1 VATILTIF
9 PENKLTT
16 MANLVP
22 SKRKLVVWRILGGG
36 PLVYATAVSWFILL
50 CRIHFPWLF
59 PDFPGKNESFSPTN
73 LFMQNTNVG
82 FQSRAIALKTKA
94 AEQI

>member
-36 PLVYATAVSWFILL
+36 GAPRLRHCSLMVHTTLQNSFSLT
-50 CRIHFPWLF
+50 FPWLSRKKWIVF
-59 PDFPGKNESFSPTN
+59 PD
-73 LFMQNTNVG
+73 
-82 FQSRAIALKTKA
+82 
-94 AEQI
+94 